1 MNYSL
6 IFCRQAENAKI
17 KQEEQEGRATKR
29 IKLEREPVGGLVIDL
44 TD

>member
-6 IFCRQAENAKI
+6 TFYRQAKNAKI
-17 KQEEQEGRATKR
+17 KQEEQGRGRAKKR
-29 IKLEREPVGGLVIDL
+29 MRVGKELVIDL